1 MMLQI
6 QGSPGQKKQEK
17 VMMMI
22 YIIKRTMTVM
32 MMGHFGE
39 RARHSIVRRNPE
51 GEYQISHDTPVN
63 GMRFNIYLVSERN
76 LRDK

>member
-1 MMLQI
+1 MMMML
-6 QGSPGQKKQEK
+6 K
-17 VMMMI
+17 MMMLMMMMRI

-51 GEYQISHDTPVN
+51 GEYQISHHAPAD
-63 GMRFNIYLVSERN
+63 GMRFNIYPVSERN